1 MRPESVPLLR
11 RLARLLKGSPEQ
23 GRILLVAG
31 HADPQ
36 GESAHNEELS
46 QRRAE
51 TVAAF
56 VADYGGVGK
65 NTLVAEGRGER
76 EPIVPAT
83 APVDQQRFNRRVE
96 ISVRCPGGG
105 P

>member
-1 MRPESVPLLR
+1 MPLLR
-11 RLARLLKGSPEQ
+11 RLVRLLKQSPEQ
-23 GRILLVAG
+23 GRILVVAG
-31 HADPQ
+31 HADPL
-36 GESAHNEELS
+36 GESDHNEELS

-56 VADYGGVGK
+56 IAEHGGVGK
-65 NTLVAEGRGER
+65 NTLVVEGRGER

-83 APVDQQRFNRRVE
+83 APLEQQRFNRRVE
-96 ISVRCPGGG
+96 ISVRCPDGG